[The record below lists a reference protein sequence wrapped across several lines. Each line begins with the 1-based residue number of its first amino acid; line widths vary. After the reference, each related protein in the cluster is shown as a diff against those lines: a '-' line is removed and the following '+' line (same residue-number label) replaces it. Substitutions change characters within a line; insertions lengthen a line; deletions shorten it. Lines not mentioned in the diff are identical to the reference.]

1 MSDSNS
7 NGNGALKRAR
17 SSSPVNG
24 QSSNQ
29 ERQQGTGKKQNTG
42 RPNETGSASA
52 RSGSAGKASGS
63 AGTMSE
69 NENSGSQREAAAA
82 KTEKQEAANA
92 SSSTQQSSTSE
103 QQPAVD
109 AAAPQITIKA
119 LIVTQDASIIIG
131 KAGAH
136 IKEIRE
142 KAGARVSV
150 SDQIPGNPERI
161 LNVTGP
167 LDAVSKVCFQVSER
181 KGEVTLIK
189 CFC

>member
-7 NGNGALKRAR
+7 NGNGSLKRAR
-17 SSSPVNG
+17 STSPANGRVVNE
-24 QSSNQ
+24 

-42 RPNETGSASA
+42 KATSSDDSASPSA
-52 RSGSAGKASGS
+52 SRDTDAVKMSDSNGSKEAASKTEPAASQASGS
-63 AGTMSE
+63 QQGAGSE
-69 NENSGSQREAAAA
+69 MQASGE
-82 KTEKQEAANA
+82 
-92 SSSTQQSSTSE
+92 
-103 QQPAVD
+103 

-167 LDAVSKVCFQVSER
+167 LDAVSKV
-181 KGEVTLIK
+181 G
-189 CFC
+189 

>member
-1 MSDSNS
+1 MSDSN
-7 NGNGALKRAR
+7 GNGTLKRAR
-17 SSSPVNG
+17 STSPANG
-24 QSSNQ
+24 RTTQD

-42 RPNETGSASA
+42 KPQASNESASA
-52 RSGSAGKASGS
+52 ASPSTGKGTDASRMSDTNGNKENAAGSSQQGASSEPQASG
-63 AGTMSE
+63 E
-69 NENSGSQREAAAA
+69 
-82 KTEKQEAANA
+82 
-92 SSSTQQSSTSE
+92 
-103 QQPAVD
+103 

-131 KAGAH
+131 KAGVH

-167 LDAVSKVCFQVSER
+167 LDAVSKVSSTETAST
-181 KGEVTLIK
+181 VTSLFADPAITNRLTV
-189 CFC
+189 